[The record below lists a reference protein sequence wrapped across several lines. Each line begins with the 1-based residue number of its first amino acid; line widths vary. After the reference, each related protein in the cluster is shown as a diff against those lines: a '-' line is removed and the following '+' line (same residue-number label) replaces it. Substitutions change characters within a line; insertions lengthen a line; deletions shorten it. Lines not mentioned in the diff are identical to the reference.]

1 MQALILAAGMGKRLK
16 NLTRDNT
23 KCMVKVN
30 GVTLIDRMLHQLEGQ
45 QLSRIVIVVGYEGQ
59 KLIDYIG
66 TLGITTPIEFVN
78 NPVYDRTNNIYSLAL
93 AKDWLCREDTILMES
108 DIIFED
114 SVLEAVIEDPRETV
128 ALVDKYRSWMDET
141 CVKLGQDD
149 EITEFIPESKFRYD
163 EVGEYYKTVNIYKFS
178 RHFSETQYVPFV
190 EAYQSTHA
198 QNGKYE
204 QVLRIMTLLD
214 NPEIRACRL
223 NGQKWYEIDDIQ
235 DLDIAESIFMQ
246 DEDKRVKLLQN
257 RFGGYWRYPQLLDFF
272 YLVNPY
278 FPPQRMMDEMKASFE
293 TLISQYP
300 SGMGVNSLLAARN
313 FGVNR
318 ENIIVGNGTSEL
330 IKALMESL
338 TGKVGVV
345 RPTFEEY
352 GHRYREEDIV
362 AYTPDNED
370 FRYNIQDIENFF
382 GDKDIDNLI
391 IINPDNPS
399 GNYIYKSDL
408 IKLAEWTEKKNIKL
422 IVDESFVDF
431 ADEEDSTL
439 IEQGIIDTFGH
450 LYVLKSIAKSYG
462 IPGLRLG
469 VLVSGDVDAIAA
481 MKKDVA
487 IWNINSFAEFYMQIG
502 YKYKKD
508 YAEAMDKFRAER
520 ARYVA
525 RLAEVPGLHVIPSQA
540 NYVMAELTNGMTAD
554 GLNKELIVNHN
565 IMIKSLTAKIDSDRQ
580 YIRLAVKTREEDDM
594 LVEALKKVM
603 GSVQ

>member
-1 MQALILAAGMGKRLK
+1 M
-16 NLTRDNT
+16 
-23 KCMVKVN
+23 
-30 GVTLIDRMLHQLEGQ
+30 
-45 QLSRIVIVVGYEGQ
+45 
-59 KLIDYIG
+59 
-66 TLGITTPIEFVN
+66 
-78 NPVYDRTNNIYSLAL
+78 
-93 AKDWLCREDTILMES
+93 
-108 DIIFED
+108 
-114 SVLEAVIEDPRETV
+114 
-128 ALVDKYRSWMDET
+128 
-141 CVKLGQDD
+141 
-149 EITEFIPESKFRYD
+149 
-163 EVGEYYKTVNIYKFS
+163 
-178 RHFSETQYVPFV
+178 
-190 EAYQSTHA
+190 
-198 QNGKYE
+198 
-204 QVLRIMTLLD
+204 
-214 NPEIRACRL
+214 
-223 NGQKWYEIDDIQ
+223 
-235 DLDIAESIFMQ
+235 
-246 DEDKRVKLLQN
+246 
-257 RFGGYWRYPQLLDFF
+257 
-272 YLVNPY
+272 
-278 FPPQRMMDEMKASFE
+278 
-293 TLISQYP
+293 
-300 SGMGVNSLLAARN
+300 
-313 FGVNR
+313 
-318 ENIIVGNGTSEL
+318 
-330 IKALMESL
+330 
-338 TGKVGVV
+338 
-345 RPTFEEY
+345 
-352 GHRYREEDIV
+352 
-362 AYTPDNED
+362 
-370 FRYNIQDIENFF
+370 
-382 GDKDIDNLI
+382 
-391 IINPDNPS
+391 
-399 GNYIYKSDL
+399 